1 MQKFKT
7 EKRLQKIRNVVKQR
21 QHTLRV
27 VLENIHDP
35 HNVSAI
41 YRTCDSVGVPKVCL
55 LYYVESFPKISK
67 ITSSS
72 ASKWVESEKFN
83 NAKEC
88 FDSLRNEG
96 FKIYASQLN
105 ENAKELYKFDLTEKV
120 ALVFGNEH
128 RGISDEV
135 AKLADEVFYI
145 PMRGMIQ
152 SLNVSVA
159 TAVSLYEVQRQREE
173 KGMYDK
179 SELNNDEL
187 ENMIDKW
194 CTRWF
199 KKLQR

>member
-1 MQKFKT
+1 
-7 EKRLQKIRNVVKQR
+7 
-21 QHTLRV
+21 
-27 VLENIHDP
+27 
-35 HNVSAI
+35 
-41 YRTCDSVGVPKVCL
+41 
-55 LYYVESFPKISK
+55 VESFPKISK

-88 FDSLRNEG
+88 FESLRNEG

-194 CTRWF
+194 CTR
-199 KKLQR
+199 